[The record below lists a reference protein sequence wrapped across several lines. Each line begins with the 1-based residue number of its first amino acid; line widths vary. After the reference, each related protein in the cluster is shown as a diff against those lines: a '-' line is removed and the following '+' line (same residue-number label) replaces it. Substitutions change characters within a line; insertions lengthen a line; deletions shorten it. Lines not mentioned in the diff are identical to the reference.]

1 MPINFKV
8 KGTDF
13 RLQDTDKY
21 RQWLK
26 DVIKMENHVTGEI
39 NYLFVNDE
47 MLLEAN
53 KKFLNHDYF
62 TDVITFDNSNK
73 ARIAGDVMIS
83 IDRVKEN
90 ATKFLPYDFNV
101 ELKRVMVHA
110 VLHLLGYKD
119 KKETDKAYMSFKE
132 DAYIDMFPK

>member
-21 RQWLK
+21 RQWIK

>member
-62 TDVITFDNSNK
+62 TDVITFDNSKK
-73 ARIAGDVMIS
+73 AKIAGDVMIS

>member
-47 MLLEAN
+47 ILLEAN

-62 TDVITFDNSNK
+62 TDVITFDNSKK
-73 ARIAGDVMIS
+73 AKIAGDVMIS